1 MTIQIIV
8 KTFLESIFAKEPVP
22 ATQGSAGYDLF
33 AAKAKTILPK
43 ECECISIDFRWSITK
58 GFHGK
63 IYPRSSS
70 VKRMITIDAG
80 LIDFDY
86 REIVHM
92 LVINHSDKAFTV
104 RTGDRIAQVVFQ
116 KNFDAIF
123 LRVTKK
129 EFLGVTKRGE
139 GGFGST
145 DTTIEAKKSKI
156 IDEQQKSF
164 DESVSTL
171 TNFGKSGVLQIGE
184 KDDLEIIEEEAIMK
198 VGDETVLYEK
208 VTIDDWPLD
217 DSKSVSA
224 DRCFFVRLFFWLLY
238 D

>member
-1 MTIQIIV
+1 MTKQIIV
-8 KTFLESIFAKEPVP
+8 KTFQESIFVKEPVQ

-33 AAKAKTILPK
+33 AAEVMKILPK
-43 ECECISIDFRWSITK
+43 ECKCISIDFRWSIPK

-63 IYPRSSS
+63 IYPCSSL
-70 VKRMITIDAG
+70 VKKMITIDAG
-80 LIDFDY
+80 LIDSDY
-86 REIVHM
+86 RGIVHM

-208 VTIDDWPLD
+208 ITIDD
-217 DSKSVSA
+217 
-224 DRCFFVRLFFWLLY
+224 
-238 D
+238 

>member
-1 MTIQIIV
+1 M
-8 KTFLESIFAKEPVP
+8 
-22 ATQGSAGYDLF
+22 
-33 AAKAKTILPK
+33 
-43 ECECISIDFRWSITK
+43 
-58 GFHGK
+58 
-63 IYPRSSS
+63 
-70 VKRMITIDAG
+70 
-80 LIDFDY
+80 
-86 REIVHM
+86 
-92 LVINHSDKAFTV
+92 
-104 RTGDRIAQVVFQ
+104 
-116 KNFDAIF
+116 
-123 LRVTKK
+123 
-129 EFLGVTKRGE
+129 TKRGE

-145 DTTIEAKKSKI
+145 DTSIEVKKSKI

-224 DRCFFVRLFFWLLY
+224 DRCFFVWLFFWLLY